1 MLLNA
6 SKRLFKFFYKI
17 GQTSCATSPFLSGRP
32 VASTVSAFMLA
43 ASLLASDAVSARTA
57 AFKEW
62 PQTNDFPSVELQ
74 TSQKKIGTIDF
85 SKNRLTVVNLWAT
98 WCAPCV
104 AELPSL
110 MRLGLQLRR
119 DGIAV
124 VLINQDKGG
133 VSIGQSFLKQMKIDT
148 PDAFGD
154 PRNIVSKHFGA
165 RGLPYTLL
173 VDRSGRVLAAV
184 EGAMEWDAPEVIRA
198 VKRFAQ
204 K

>member
-1 MLLNA
+1 MLSA
-6 SKRLFKFFYKI
+6 SKQLLKFFCKI
-17 GQTSCATSPFLSGRP
+17 ILTSQASISLLRRRSLTSGVCVL
-32 VASTVSAFMLA
+32 MLA
-43 ASLLASDAVSARTA
+43 VSMLASEDVSARTA
-57 AFKEW
+57 LFKEW
-62 PQTNDFPSVELQ
+62 PQTAGFPKVELQ
-74 TSQKKIGTIDF
+74 PSSNKIDTIDF

-110 MRLGLQLRR
+110 IRLGQQLRG

-133 VSIGQSFLKQMKIDT
+133 VSIGQSFLKRMKIDV
-148 PDAFGD
+148 PNSFGD

-173 VDRSGRVLAAV
+173 VHRSGRVLAAV
-184 EGAMEWDAPEVIRA
+184 EGALEWDAPEVVRA
-198 VKRFAQ
+198 VKQFSQ